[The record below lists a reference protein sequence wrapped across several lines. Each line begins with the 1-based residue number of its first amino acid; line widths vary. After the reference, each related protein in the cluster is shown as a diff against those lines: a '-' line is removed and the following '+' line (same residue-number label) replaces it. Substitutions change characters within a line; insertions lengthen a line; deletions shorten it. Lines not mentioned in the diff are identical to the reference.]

1 MAAVPALIDRPVRL
15 RILRLGGCSA
25 WVKRLLAEQA
35 LMIGG
40 LKEFQKNDLSG
51 RRDAQEVS

>member
-1 MAAVPALIDRPVRL
+1 MPALIDRPVRL
-15 RILRLGGCSA
+15 RILRLDGCSA